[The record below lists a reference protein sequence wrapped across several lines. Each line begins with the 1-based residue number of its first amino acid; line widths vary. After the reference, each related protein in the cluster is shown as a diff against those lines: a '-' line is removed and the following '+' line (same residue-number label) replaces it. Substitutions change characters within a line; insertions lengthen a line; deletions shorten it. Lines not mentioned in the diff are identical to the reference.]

1 MQQNAFSII
10 QITIIGISGGLPR
23 HLVDILAGILY
34 VFTREYPQLT
44 NIMLNQFL
52 INMDFQPNLP
62 IQSQQQQQQQ
72 QQINESQ
79 SNNLITTSLTKEQK
93 LIFIRSVVNESNNKR
108 KFKDTVNEFSL
119 ACRGLANTQ
128 YGKETSTK
136 Y

>member
-10 QITIIGISGGLPR
+10 QITVIGISGGLPR

-52 INMDFQPNLP
+52 INMDFQPNVP
-62 IQSQQQQQQQ
+62 IQSHQQQQQQ
-72 QQINESQ
+72 NEPQ

-128 YGKETSTK
+128 YGKETSSK